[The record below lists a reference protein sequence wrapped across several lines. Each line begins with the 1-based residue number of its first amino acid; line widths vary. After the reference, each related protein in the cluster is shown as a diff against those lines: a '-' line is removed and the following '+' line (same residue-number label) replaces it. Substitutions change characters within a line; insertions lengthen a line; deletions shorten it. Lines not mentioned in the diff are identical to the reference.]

1 MIADQM
7 TPGSERRPPMSTTD
21 STRTDDSD
29 RTPKLFALDVLKAR
43 LVRIDPDSAETTI
56 ISSEL
61 TEAPDGIVI
70 DRGHSRALIT
80 QMGQP
85 DHAPEPGE
93 EPPFTTRNG
102 SVVAVD
108 LRTGA
113 LAEVVERGTFTTGKQ
128 IARNPEDGRIYWAD
142 REGRAIYRC
151 EADGSNVTPM
161 VQTTDRGPNTS
172 EEECVGVAV
181 DPENQM
187 LYWTIKGPADGGKG
201 RILRAGLEV
210 PTDSTAANRED
221 YEIIAADLPEV
232 IDLDLD
238 LDAGVLYWTDRGVG
252 PMGNSLNRARIP
264 AAGETITAPT
274 VLETGFHEAI
284 GLALDLPRGLAYVSD
299 LSGEIRAVDLARGTS
314 RTVTVLEGAATG
326 IALG

>member
-1 MIADQM
+1 
-7 TPGSERRPPMSTTD
+7 MSTTD
-21 STRTDDSD
+21 SAHADASD
-29 RTPKLFALDVLKAR
+29 PAPKLFALEVLKGR
-43 LVRIDPDSAETTI
+43 LVRIDPGSGETTI

-61 TEAPDGIVI
+61 AEAPDGIVI
-70 DRGHSRALIT
+70 DRENFRALIT

-85 DHAPEPGE
+85 DHAPAPGE

-108 LRTGA
+108 LNTGT
-113 LAEVVERGTFTTGKQ
+113 LAEVVRRGTFTTGKQ
-128 IARNPEDGRIYWAD
+128 IARNPADGRIYWAD

-151 EADGSNVTPM
+151 EADGSNVTP
-161 VQTTDRGPNTS
+161 VVETADRGPNSS

-181 DPENQM
+181 DAENKM

-201 RILRAGLEV
+201 RILRAGLEI
-210 PTDSTAANRED
+210 PSGSTAANRED
-221 YEIIAADLPEV
+221 YEIIAAELPEV

-252 PMGNSLNRARIP
+252 PLGNSLNRARIP
-264 AAGETITAPT
+264 AAGKTITAPT

-284 GLALDLPRGLAYVSD
+284 GLALDLPSGLAYVSD
-299 LSGEIRAVDLARGTS
+299 LSGEIRAVDLTRGTS